1 MKKLFAAILTAVLAC
16 TLATPAI
23 AKHHKNKLQKNKHQK
38 THHSK
43 HDKGTH
49 SAAPLS
55 APAK

>member
-1 MKKLFAAILTAVLAC
+1 MKKLFAAFLTAVLAF
-16 TLATPAI
+16 TLATPAF
-23 AKHHKNKLQKNKHQK
+23 AKHHKNKHQKNKHQK